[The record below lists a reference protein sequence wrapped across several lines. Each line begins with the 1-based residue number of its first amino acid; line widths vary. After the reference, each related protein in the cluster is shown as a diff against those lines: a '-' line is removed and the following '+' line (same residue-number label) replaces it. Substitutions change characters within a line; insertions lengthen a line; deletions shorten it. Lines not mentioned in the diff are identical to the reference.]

1 MTIRVTDSYLS
12 NILVGDLNR
21 SLGRMLD
28 QQRMAG
34 SMRRVNSFAD
44 DPRSVG
50 TIQRYNALISN
61 NEEYL
66 SNVTRSRIMV
76 DGTDVALQE
85 ISNVLADVRVIA
97 LRESSAIATEQSQ
110 DTSIIEVENL
120 VNRLMDVLNTSIE
133 GNYLF
138 SGQQVKTPPFA
149 LSGDT
154 VLYQGD
160 NAEITSRTGPN
171 STMSLNIPGDIFL
184 GTQRSA
190 LGGQVD
196 MAPSLELTTS
206 LSDLNL
212 GNGWTPGSISV
223 SDGTGS
229 TYQVDLSSAT
239 TINDVITTINTATGG
254 AVTVGI
260 NSQGYG
266 LEFSGVGPLVVGEIN
281 GGNTA
286 TSLGIN
292 IPSGASTLSG
302 RDIRI
307 QADSS
312 TNMADIENLSGSL
325 PLGTMNVSWQ
335 GNDYAIDMSAATTLG
350 DLQTIFDAA
359 VPGMEMQIQN
369 STLMLVG
376 GSPETFVV
384 SNGDATNT
392 SSILGL
398 TGTGTPVRLFGMLED
413 LQAALANGDKDA
425 MRAGMSEMSA
435 IEDTVYQLLMKNG
448 GRQKDLD
455 WSESI
460 LLQRD
465 ERLRNNLSLEYDAD
479 IAQVASDLSRAEASY
494 NASLLV
500 TSKLYTSNLMQYL
513 R

>member
-12 NILVGDLNR
+12 SILVGDLNR

-34 SMRRVNSFAD
+34 SMRRVNSFVD

-50 TIQRYNALISN
+50 TIQRYNSLIAN
-61 NEEYL
+61 NDEYL
-66 SNVTRSRIMV
+66 TNVTRSRIMV
-76 DGTDVALQE
+76 DGTDVALQN
-85 ISNVLADVRVIA
+85 ISDVLADVRVIA
-97 LRESSAIATEQSQ
+97 LRESSAIATGQSQ
-110 DTSIIEVENL
+110 DTSVIEVDNL
-120 VNRLMDVLNTSIE
+120 VNRLMDVLNSSIE

-138 SGQQVKTPPFA
+138 SGQQVKTPPFVR
-149 LSGDT
+149 SGDT

-160 NAEITSRTGPN
+160 TGSITSRTGPN
-171 STMSLNIPGDIFL
+171 STMELNIPGNIFL
-184 GTQRSA
+184 GTQSSA

-196 MAPSLELTTS
+196 MAPRLELTTS

-212 GNGWTPGSISV
+212 GGTPGSISV

-229 TYQVDLSSAT
+229 VYQVDLSSALT
-239 TINDVITTINTATGG
+239 VNDIITTINTATGG

-260 NSQGYG
+260 NPQGSG
-266 LEFSGVGPLVVGEIN
+266 LEFSGTGPLVIGEIN
-281 GGNTA
+281 GGSTA
-286 TSLGIN
+286 SSLGIN
-292 IPSGASTLSG
+292 IPSNASTLTG
-302 RDIRI
+302 RDIRG
-307 QADSS
+307 QADSA
-312 TNMADIENLSGSL
+312 TNLADIESLSGSL
-325 PLGTMNVSWQ
+325 PLGVMDVTWQ
-335 GNDYAIDMSAATTLG
+335 GAEYSVDLSAAVTLG
-350 DLQTIFDAA
+350 DLQTIFSGA

-376 GSPETFVV
+376 GSPDTFVV
-384 SNGDATNT
+384 SNGDGTNT
-392 SSILGL
+392 SSLLGL

-413 LQAALANGDKDA
+413 LKTALTNGDKDA
-425 MRAGMSEMSA
+425 IRAGMSEMSA

-465 ERLRNNLSLEYDAD
+465 ERLRSNLSLEYDAD
-479 IAQVASDLSRAEASY
+479 IAKVASDLSRAEASY
-494 NASLLV
+494 QASLLV
-500 TSKLYTSNLMQYL
+500 TSKLYSSNLMQYL